1 MYSNDRASA
10 TASDGARAS
19 AVQEPIQVKDKLSQI
34 KIMT

>member
-1 MYSNDRASA
+1 MNSNDRASA
-10 TASDGARAS
+10 TASDRAS